1 MEITSQG
8 NTDFLIQVSKT
19 QQAKKKKIK
28 TKKIKTKLQNSV
40 QDTSSKVKSF

>member
-8 NTDFLIQVSKT
+8 NMDFLTQVSKT

-28 TKKIKTKLQNSV
+28 TKLENMQNMQV
-40 QDTSSKVKSF
+40 N